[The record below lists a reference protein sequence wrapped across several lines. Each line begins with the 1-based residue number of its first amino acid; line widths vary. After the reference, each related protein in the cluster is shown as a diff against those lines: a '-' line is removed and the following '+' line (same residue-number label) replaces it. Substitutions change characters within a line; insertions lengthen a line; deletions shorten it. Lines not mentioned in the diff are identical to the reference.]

1 MKCRQYQGS
10 RGQVLPE
17 STVKVEVPVE
27 PGETKSGD
35 ARVDECSDGPALWF
49 AGVARVEDEVQ
60 STGDTCEKSSE
71 A

>member
-1 MKCRQYQGS
+1 M
-10 RGQVLPE
+10 
-17 STVKVEVPVE
+17 KVEVPVE